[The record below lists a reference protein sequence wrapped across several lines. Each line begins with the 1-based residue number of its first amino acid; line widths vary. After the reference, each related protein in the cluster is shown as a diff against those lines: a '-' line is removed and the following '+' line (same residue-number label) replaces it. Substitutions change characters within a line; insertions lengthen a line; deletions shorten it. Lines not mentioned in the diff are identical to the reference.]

1 MAVTEQ
7 VAKAGIERLPM
18 WDMYGGVWAYTRW
31 IIYALSIP
39 VMVIFAYGVWLRIKA
54 YRVGRQAE
62 GALDQPALRVGEL
75 LKYWIAQLKVLKETY
90 QGLFH
95 LLLFWGFVVLF
106 IGTAT
111 TVLDEDVWQLFGGE
125 KFIRNDFYVIFS
137 FLLTLFGVLA
147 LGGVILAFWRR
158 YVMKPKGLDNQQEDA
173 TLLIWIFLILL
184 TGFLSQGAR
193 IGVMMGE
200 KGNVAYEASRF
211 VGYGL
216 AGLFGNHPALHKLFW
231 SLHAALSLGFIAA
244 LPYNKARH
252 ILTTGASIFTHSLK
266 PKGKIITPIPNMMA
280 RMEAGEEVELGY
292 KRLEQLTWREILQ
305 LDACTRCGRCQDQC
319 PAYNTGKHLSPKQF
333 IQDVKS
339 YWQTKT
345 AAALAA
351 QITKNM
357 SPEVHA
363 EAAADLAKE
372 GVSADGQYLLKV
384 EAAMQGDDEKNKGAI
399 SSAVLWDCTNC
410 MACMNACPV
419 MIEHVP
425 LITAMRRELAM
436 EFDDSEA
443 ACKSFFK
450 NMDTNANPWGWNPA
464 DRAKWAAEDG
474 VPTIFDNP
482 DYEYLLF
489 IGCMG
494 AFDPKAIKANRAFVQ
509 ILKEAGVSFAILGE
523 AEMCCGDSIRRLG
536 NEASFQ
542 AIVMMFQETVKGL
555 ELDPTFKGKKVVT
568 LCPHGYNCLKHE
580 YPDFGFQ
587 WQVVHYTELLT
598 QLLAAGKI
606 KMKGGNGKSAVYHDS
621 CFLSRY
627 NDIMAEPRSLLAAAG
642 FKVMEPERRELKTFC
657 CGAGGG
663 RVWLEEHIDEANGV
677 FRINNNRCDE
687 MVGVG
692 ADNIVTACPF
702 CGMMFDESCK
712 RPSLE
717 KAMEGKRLVDLAELV
732 KENMVFTPKTES

>member
-1 MAVTEQ
+1 MAFPESVLHSGT
-7 VAKAGIERLPM
+7 ERLAM
-18 WDMYGGVWAYTRW
+18 WDMYDGIWAYTRW
-31 IIYALSIP
+31 IIYGLALP
-39 VMVIFAYGVWLRIKA
+39 VVLICAYGVWLRIKS
-54 YRVGRQAE
+54 YRIGRKAE
-62 GALDQPALRVGEL
+62 GALDQPALRAGEL

-90 QGLFH
+90 QATFH
-95 LLLFWGFVVLF
+95 LMLFWGFVVLF

-111 TVLDEDVWQLFGGE
+111 TVLDEDFWQLLGGD
-125 KFIRNDFYVIFS
+125 KFIKGGFYEVFS
-137 FLLTLFGVLA
+137 FLLNLFGVLA
-147 LGGVILAFWRR
+147 LVGVLLAMYRR
-158 YVMKPKGLDNQQEDA
+158 YVTKPKALDNKQEDLN
-173 TLLIWIFLILL
+173 LLLWIFFILV
-184 TGFLSQGAR
+184 TGFLTEGAR
-193 IGVMMGE
+193 IGVVIGA
-200 KGNVAYEASRF
+200 KGAGKAGYEAARF

-216 AGLFGNHPALHKLFW
+216 AAVMGDHPSVHKFLW
-231 SLHAALSLGFIAA
+231 TVHVILTLAFIAA

-252 ILTTGASIFTHSLK
+252 IFTTGFSIFTHSLK
-266 PKGKIITPIPNMMA
+266 PKGKIIAPIPDMMA
-280 RMEAGEEVELGY
+280 RMEAGEETELGY
-292 KRLEQLTWREILQ
+292 KRLEQLTWREVLQ

-333 IQDVKS
+333 IQDVKA
-339 YWQTKT
+339 YWEYKNGV
-345 AAALAA
+345 AAAKPAGGVA
-351 QITKNM
+351 GG
-357 SPEVHA
+357 
-363 EAAADLAKE
+363 AADAAKGE
-372 GVSADGQYLLKV
+372 ITDGQYLLKV
-384 EAAMQGDDEKNKGAI
+384 EAAAQGDDEKNKGAI
-399 SSAVLWDCTNC
+399 SSAVRWDCTNC

-425 LITAMRRELAM
+425 LITYMRRELAM

-523 AEMCCGDSIRRLG
+523 AEMCCGDAIRRLG

-542 AIVMMFQETVKGL
+542 ALVMMFKETVKGL

-580 YPDFGFQ
+580 YPDFGFE
-587 WQVVHYTELLT
+587 WTVVHYTELLT

-627 NDIMAEPRSLLAAAG
+627 NDIMAEPRGLLRAAG
-642 FKVMEPERRELKTFC
+642 FQVKEPERRELKTFC

-677 FRINNNRCDE
+677 YRINNTRCDE
-687 MVGVG
+687 IIAVG
-692 ADNIVTACPF
+692 AENIVTACPF
-702 CGMMFDESCK
+702 CGMMFDESLK
-712 RPSLE
+712 RPVHE
-717 KAMEGKRLVDLAELV
+717 KAMEGKRLIDLAELV
-732 KENMVFTPKTES
+732 KENMIFAPKPDA